1 MQAEDERDV
10 QAASMA
16 KAEQVAEKA
25 EFDDD
30 FHAQVDREQASERY
44 PDVDSSSKV
53 LTEFATIEHQLSGV
67 ERYAMRY
74 LEEENAEIAAEQ
86 LKLAEVSIVSVIM
99 CLWYFS
105 PDNMTK

>member
-25 EFDDD
+25 EFDED
-30 FHAQVDREQASERY
+30 FCAQVDREQASERP
-44 PDVDSSSKV
+44 PDPESNSKV
-53 LTEFATIEHQLSGV
+53 LTEFASIEHQLSGV

-74 LEEENAEIAAEQ
+74 LEEQNADVAAEQ
-86 LKLAEVSIVSVIM
+86 LKLAEVSVIM
-99 CLWYFS
+99 CL
-105 PDNMTK
+105 

>member
-16 KAEQVAEKA
+16 RAEQVAEKA
-25 EFDDD
+25 EFDED
-30 FHAQVDREQASERY
+30 FCAQVEREQTSDRN
-44 PDVDSSSKV
+44 PDIEGSRKV
-53 LTEFATIEHQLSGV
+53 LTEFAAIEHQLSGI

-86 LKLAEVSIVSVIM
+86 LKLAEVSNLHI
-99 CLWYFS
+99 
-105 PDNMTK
+105 

>member
-25 EFDDD
+25 EFDED
-30 FHAQVDREQASERY
+30 FCAQVDREQTSERY
-44 PDVDSSSKV
+44 PDLESSSKV
-53 LTEFATIEHQLSGV
+53 LTEFAAIEHQLSGI

-86 LKLAEVSIVSVIM
+86 LKIAEVSKYYNNVLVI
-99 CLWYFS
+99 LWS
-105 PDNMTK
+105 

>member
-25 EFDDD
+25 EFDED
-30 FHAQVDREQASERY
+30 FCTQVDREHTSERCH
-44 PDVDSSSKV
+44 DLESDSKV
-53 LTEFATIEHQLSGV
+53 LSEFAAIEHQLSGI

-74 LEEENAEIAAEQ
+74 LEEETAEIATEQ
-86 LKLAEVSIVSVIM
+86 LKMAEVSNYNSLLVM
-99 CLWYFS
+99 LWS
-105 PDNMTK
+105 

>member
-16 KAEQVAEKA
+16 RAEQVAEKA

-30 FHAQVDREQASERY
+30 FCAQVEREQTSDRN
-44 PDVDSSSKV
+44 PDLEGSSKV
-53 LTEFATIEHQLSGV
+53 LTEFATIEHQLSGI

-86 LKLAEVSIVSVIM
+86 LKLAEVSNLHI
-99 CLWYFS
+99 
-105 PDNMTK
+105 

>member
-25 EFDDD
+25 EFDED
-30 FHAQVDREQASERY
+30 FCAQVDREQMSERY
-44 PDVDSSSKV
+44 PDPDCNSKAV
-53 LTEFATIEHQLSGV
+53 TEFAAIEQQLSGI

-74 LEEENAEIAAEQ
+74 LEEENADIAAEQ
-86 LKLAEVSIVSVIM
+86 LKLAEVSNYNNMLVM
-99 CLWYFS
+99 LWS
-105 PDNMTK
+105 

>member
-25 EFDDD
+25 EFDED
-30 FHAQVDREQASERY
+30 FCTQVDKEHASERSR
-44 PDVDSSSKV
+44 DVESDSKV
-53 LTEFATIEHQLSGV
+53 LTEFAAIEHQLSGI

-74 LEEENAEIAAEQ
+74 LEEENADIAAEQ
-86 LKLAEVSIVSVIM
+86 LKIAEVSNN
-99 CLWYFS
+99 YY
-105 PDNMTK
+105 DNMLVMLRS